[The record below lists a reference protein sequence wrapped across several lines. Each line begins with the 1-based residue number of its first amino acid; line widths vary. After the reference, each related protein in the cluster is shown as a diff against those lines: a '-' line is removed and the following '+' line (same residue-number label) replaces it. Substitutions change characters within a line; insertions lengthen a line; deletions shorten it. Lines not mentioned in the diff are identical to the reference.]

1 MSSDTTLT
9 DAALQG
15 AVRTASLMKPL
26 WPHQSR
32 GLKLLRAAAPKHGR
46 VLVVAPTGCGK
57 TFLGAHVCMGAV
69 ARGSRVLWVTHTIDL
84 LTQSASVFTEHGLRV
99 GIIQADRPRDPGA
112 PVQVGSCQ
120 TLIRRNLDA
129 YDIIVFDE
137 VHLYVGTE
145 TAAWII
151 ASSPRAQVIGLTA
164 SPWRLDGKPMGLLF
178 NCIIQLATYAEL
190 IAFGALVPSRVFAP
204 PRSRPD
210 LSEVHIVHGEFDKRE
225 VEELVSEPEV
235 VGDIVS
241 TYDRNAWTP
250 FGHRQAVVFAHSI
263 AHSLQLRDAFRA
275 CGHRAEHLDFRTP
288 ARDRE
293 RLLERF
299 KAGEIDVLCNKD
311 ILTAGFDHPGLG
323 CVIDASPTMS
333 LARYRQRIGRGMRA
347 DVGKRDLLVHDH
359 SGNVFRHGFAHA
371 DREWTLD
378 DARQESPK
386 DSMPSLRTCGVCF
399 AVFSPAPICPA
410 CGHAFPVEA
419 RELKQRDGV
428 LEEIQSVETD
438 DVRHRREF
446 FLELCAKAVA
456 LKTGRGF
463 VKMKYRDRFGST
475 PKFDYPPELPE
486 NLGQKRLG
494 LERFAQ
500 SRGYSAQ
507 WVDAQ
512 MEKRR

>member
-1 MSSDTTLT
+1 
-9 DAALQG
+9 
-15 AVRTASLMKPL
+15 VKP

-32 GLKLLRAAAPKHGR
+32 CFAELRIVTPKYQR
-46 VLVVAPTGCGK
+46 VLVVAPTGAGK
-57 TFLGAHVCMGAV
+57 TQCGAMVCASAV
-69 ARGSRVLWVTHTIDL
+69 AKGSRVLWVAHTTEL
-84 LTQSASVFTEHGLRV
+84 VNQPASVFMGHGLRV

-112 PVQVGSCQ
+112 LIQVATCQ
-120 TLIRRNLDA
+120 TLARREIDA

-137 VHLYVGTE
+137 VHLRVGTE
-145 TAAWII
+145 TAARII
-151 ASSPRAQVIGLTA
+151 ASNPRAQILGLTA
-164 SPWRLDGKPMGLLF
+164 TPWRLDGKPMGTLF
-178 NCIIQLATYAEL
+178 NYILPLATYAEL

-210 LSEVHIVHGEFDKRE
+210 LSGIHIVNGEFDKHG
-225 VEELVSEPEV
+225 VEEAVNQPEL

-250 FGHRQAVVFAHSI
+250 YGHRQAVVFAHSI
-263 AHSLQLRDAFRA
+263 AHSIALAKAFRD
-275 CGHRAEHLDFRTP
+275 CGHRTEHLDFRTP
-288 ARDRE
+288 PRDRE
-293 RLLERF
+293 RLLEQF
-299 KAGEIDVLCNKD
+299 KASEIDVLCNKD

-347 DVGKRDLLVHDH
+347 DVGKVDLLVHDH

-399 AVFSPAPICPA
+399 AVFSPVPVCPA
-410 CGHAFPVEA
+410 CGYAFPVEV

-446 FLELCAKAVA
+446 FLELCTKAVTA
-456 LKTGRGF
+456 RAGRGF
-463 VKMKYRDRFGST
+463 VKAKYRDRFGSA
-475 PKFDYPPELPE
+475 PRFDWPAALPE
-486 NLGQKRLG
+486 NLSQKRAG
-494 LERFAQ
+494 LERFAA
-500 SRGYSAQ
+500 SRGYSSK

-512 MEKRR
+512 MAKQ